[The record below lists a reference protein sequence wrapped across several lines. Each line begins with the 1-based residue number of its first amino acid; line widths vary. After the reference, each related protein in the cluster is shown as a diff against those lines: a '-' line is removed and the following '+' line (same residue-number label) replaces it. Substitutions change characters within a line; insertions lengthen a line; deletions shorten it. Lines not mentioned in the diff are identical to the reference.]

1 MNKDL
6 KHIELRRYFDA
17 QQFRV
22 ERTDEG
28 TYISGRAIPF
38 ESYSL
43 PFYEEWVEII
53 SRDAL
58 ATANM
63 SDVVMVAD
71 HARDVRSVLA
81 RSKNGEGTLSMSIT
95 EEGLMFRFAVPD
107 TSLGNDL
114 VALIERG
121 DICECSFAF
130 YIDQSAWINNGV
142 TLEDKTYDVHRI
154 MSISRLCDL
163 SIVVNGQYGSH
174 TTVGVE
180 ERSAIDALR
189 PKPEPLGMSAELAQQ
204 IINTL

>member
-1 MNKDL
+1 MNRDL
-6 KHIELRRYFDA
+6 HHIELRRYSGG

-22 ERTDEG
+22 EHTDEG
-28 TYISGRAIPF
+28 TYISGCAIPF
-38 ESYSL
+38 ERYSL

-53 SRDAL
+53 SCDAL

-107 TSLGNDL
+107 TSLGKDL

-130 YIDQSAWINNGV
+130 FIDQSTWINNGV
-142 TLEDKTYDVHRI
+142 TLEDETYDVHRI
-154 MSISRLCDL
+154 KSISRLCDL